1 MVILHL
7 LKKMVEHVIRLTLH
21 VQEIHVGLNIIIM
34 MFLQLYIIQYF
45 RAVVPER
52 SIDKYS

>member
-1 MVILHL
+1 MVILRL
-7 LKKMVEHVIRLTLH
+7 LKKMVEHVIRLKLH